1 MSKQKRNKKSTTK
14 HQRFETSKVIP
25 IIAVFEVIVLIAVG
39 SFAWYFFNAN
49 KTLSSGVI
57 TVNADSGLEIDFK
70 DADKSTFIDIFDY
83 IDKQNFYFEPASS
96 VDGRNI
102 VFPTSGTFGSTNT
115 TSMVFRDGTVNDI
128 NSKYVNVDFEL
139 TNTTASKMEVYLSHN
154 SFFTISEEN
163 SNQRVN
169 GKALR
174 LALYNNDGNTG
185 NVSSNLVSNINKT
198 AATESPTQATQSPT
212 DEEGQTVT
220 YNEDFT
226 IYFNTTGSNWSNVKA
241 YIWNHDD
248 GNSYISSWPGDSMVK
263 ESGNLYSYSFSNPYT
278 ISGGTKTYYYDRVVF
293 NNGSGT
299 QTVDITDL
307 ASKNNYIY
315 SLSTQSGGK
324 YNVSSTPLV
333 LTTVYFLKPT
343 NWVTPSCV
351 TSNSTI
357 SDSTATNTSNLHE
370 MKQVTTGIYTYSFP
384 STDTHIRFVD
394 KADTGRKSIDTSV
407 SSASDGKLF
416 YFPSVGAAGELST
429 IDYSTS
435 SIYFY
440 NTGGWK
446 QPYACVNA
454 FAASA
459 PDYTYEIPMV
469 ALSGDLFYCSLPSV
483 YLKDKVTA
491 AGGTPASL
499 AGNCQVYFKGETSG
513 DSPTTETTI
522 TVDTFSEH
530 VYRMLS
536 TKTDNKYNLDDEDYS
551 DEVNITEHSYAVI
564 SPGVSAG
571 FQRAANPVNE
581 IDTSTGAVTSI
592 IPTFASSFDDFLIGS
607 NNPVFTIESQ
617 ETVSMSMIIWLEGTD
632 THCTNENYAGKDI
645 NLYLEFSTALAGD
658 KIDGTYTYQFVD
670 STEQV
675 WTSDTITNP
684 ATGVTVSPVMQLY
697 DKTIDRGYL
706 MEGKTYTTYAG
717 RKKVKVWEC
726 IAPQVLVNDPLN
738 HSRHELE
745 FRRVNPYDEGEV
757 WNRWEAGYGDD
768 YFADSYSSSSRIVT
782 FTAFADG
789 SPDPGLYLSGDH
801 AISGLPDHSCGGLWG
816 AYETE
821 ILTVYDGRKD
831 RNIGTLNFG
840 YTYHYPNSNKNV
852 TIESKASGYRDLA
865 TDAANG
871 YQGNGTYFNNFYSIV
886 LPTKAFQYGS
896 DSYYI
901 DYRGIDGEHAIN
913 SNLNTNITV
922 GNKWSSGAIRGR
934 FFEFNEEYDFSH
946 ETNLSPSSNYHSYWG
961 SDVLY
966 IQGRSSLSVSYSSAS
981 NHCFMQIYY
990 TGSGSNYYSYLYD
1003 NGNYQG
1009 SYGYGFVSVVPCENN
1024 SSSTAVAAF
1033 TGYKIQRA
1041 HKSYHS
1047 TVTREASLTSHI
1059 TSTTETYG
1067 SNTIRVNTINQT
1079 DSSNDGRIRILDYD
1093 YKVIYFDRSSWDS
1106 QWDHP
1111 ALYSDIAATQI
1122 HGGTST
1128 GKKSDASGNPT
1139 IYFYHVRSDY
1149 KARFHWS
1156 SASEEYSVVIEPA
1169 DGYDYYPTGYNYN
1182 NTGTVNVGGNT
1193 GVTSKGLY
1201 GNGDGNGSGSDK
1213 YNKYLNTFTANNTI
1227 WPEYT
1232 AKQVKS

>member
-14 HQRFETSKVIP
+14 HQRFETSRVIP

-163 SNQRVN
+163 SDQRVN

-220 YNEDFT
+220 YYEDFT
-226 IYFNTTGSNWSNVKA
+226 IYFNTTGSDWSNVKA

-315 SLSTQSGGK
+315 SLGTQSGGK
-324 YNVSSTPLV
+324 YNVTSTPLV

-343 NWVTPSCV
+343 NWTTPACL
-351 TSNSTI
+351 TSTSSI
-357 SDSTATNTSNLHE
+357 SSVSGAHE
-370 MKQVTTGIYTYSFP
+370 MTQVTTGIYSYTFP
-384 STDTHIRFVD
+384 SNDTYIRFID
-394 KADTGRKSIDTSV
+394 NADTGRKSN
-407 SSASDGKLF
+407 SASVTADKLY
-416 YFPSVGAAGELST
+416 YFPQGGAAGELST

-454 FAASA
+454 FAAAA

-483 YLKDKVTA
+483 YLKDRVTA

-513 DSPTTETTI
+513 DSSTTETTV
-522 TVDTFSEH
+522 TVDTYSEH

-551 DEVNITEHSYAVI
+551 DEVNINEHSYAVI

-607 NNPVFTIESQ
+607 DNPVFTIESQ
-617 ETVSMSMIIWLEGTD
+617 ETVNMSMIIWLEGTD

-675 WTSDTITNP
+675 WTSDTITNS

-706 MEGKTYTTYAG
+706 MHGKTYTTYAG

-738 HSRHELE
+738 HSQHEIE

-757 WNRWEAGYGDD
+757 WNRWEAGIGSE
-768 YFADSYSSSSRIVT
+768 YFSDSYSSSSRIVT

-816 AYETE
+816 TYETE

-831 RNIGTLNFG
+831 RDVGTLNFG

-852 TIESKASGYRDLA
+852 TIEYKASGYRDLV
-865 TDAANG
+865 TDASNG
-871 YQGNGTYFNNFYSIV
+871 YQGDGTYFNNFYSIV
-886 LPTKAFQYGS
+886 IPTKVFQNGS
-896 DSYYI
+896 SSYFI
-901 DYRGIDGEHAIN
+901 DYRGIDGDHAIN

-934 FFEFNEEYDFSH
+934 FFEFNEEYDFS
-946 ETNLSPSSNYHSYWG
+946 NNANKSPTSNYHSYWG

-966 IQGRSSLSVSYSSAS
+966 MQGRSTLSVSYSSAS
-981 NHCFMQIYY
+981 NYCFMQVQY

-1024 SSSTAVAAF
+1024 SSSSAVTAF
-1033 TGYKIQRA
+1033 TDYKIQRTL
-1041 HKSYHS
+1041 KGDHS
-1047 TVTREASLTSHI
+1047 TITREATLTSHI

-1093 YKVIYFDRSSWDS
+1093 YKIIYYQSSNWGS
-1106 QWDHP
+1106 EWNHP
-1111 ALYSDIAATQI
+1111 SLYSDMGSWI
-1122 HGGTST
+1122 HNGDDT
-1128 GKKSDASGNPT
+1128 GKKTDSDGGKV
-1139 IYFYHVRSDY
+1139 IYSYHVRSDY
-1149 KARFHWS
+1149 KAKFNFP
-1156 SASEEYSVVIEPA
+1156 SASEKWSVDITPA
-1169 DGYDYYPTGYNYN
+1169 DGYCYYPSAYNVNNSGKVDVGGYNS
-1182 NTGTVNVGGNT
+1182 GL
-1193 GVTSKGLY
+1193 SAKGLH
-1201 GNGDGNGSGSDK
+1201 GNGDGNGSGSSK
-1213 YNKYLNTFTANNTI
+1213 YNQSLNTYTVDNAS